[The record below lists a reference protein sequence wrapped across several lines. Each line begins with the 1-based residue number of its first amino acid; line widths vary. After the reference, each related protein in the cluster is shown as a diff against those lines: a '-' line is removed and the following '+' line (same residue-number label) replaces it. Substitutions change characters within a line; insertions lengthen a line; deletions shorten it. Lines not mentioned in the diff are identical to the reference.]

1 MDLFSSYTLKIPLTK
16 WTTYEVE
23 NEAFLSARDNGYS
36 GFSAS
41 QANSR

>member
-1 MDLFSSYTLKIPLTK
+1 MSSEIIKSLPVPPTK

-23 NEAFLSARDNGYS
+23 KEASLSARDNGYS